1 MLYKILLVATG
12 GACGATVRYLSSVL
26 AEHFIGSTFPI
37 ATMMVNVVGAFLIG
51 LLTGFVSDPQ
61 IKLLLITGILGG
73 FTTFSTFSLDAVKL
87 YQSGQYLS
95 LAAYVLG
102 SILLGTV
109 FTAIGLAISSKT

>member
-37 ATMMVNVVGAFLIG
+37 ATMTVNV
-51 LLTGFVSDPQ
+51 VSDPQ